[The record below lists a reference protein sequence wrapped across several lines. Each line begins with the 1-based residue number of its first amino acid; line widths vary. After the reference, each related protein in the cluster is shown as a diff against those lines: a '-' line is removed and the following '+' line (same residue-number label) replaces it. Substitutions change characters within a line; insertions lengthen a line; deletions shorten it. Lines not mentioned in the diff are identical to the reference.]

1 MYNFKGTPGAW
12 QECKLKY
19 APNQSVDVM
28 SEERKCVC
36 TVWNMGGSTHPDKNE
51 AKANARLIVNSKDL
65 LEASVEL
72 HSLHM
77 CEQEG
82 IGAGMPTPDQ
92 WMEAVQKLENVIDKI
107 LSYEEKPH

>member
-51 AKANARLIVNSKDL
+51 AKANSSLIANSKDL
-65 LEASVEL
+65 LESSIEL
-72 HSLHM
+72 HKLHI

-82 IGAGMPTPDQ
+82 IASGMPTPEQ
-92 WMEAVQKLENVIDKI
+92 WLSAVEKLEQVLNKI
-107 LSYEEKPH
+107 LNYENQ